1 MASAPRPA
9 RLPRG
14 GNVRRPAK
22 AENVS
27 LWDRPLLLNLLSDLL
42 LLAGAVLLA
51 WAAANALQRLP
62 LFPLRQLVV
71 TSPLVQLSPAQV
83 EHAARTG
90 INGNF
95 FTVDLGGAQ
104 EAFQR
109 LPWVRRADVRRRW
122 PDTLELQVE
131 EHRAVARWTTLEG
144 EARLV
149 NSHGEVFAAQS
160 AEPLPA
166 FAGPE
171 GSADRVLERY
181 ADFVSGLEPIG
192 RKPVAVTLTPREAW
206 QLKLDDGIVLELG
219 RDQPKHPLAERI
231 ERFVTTY
238 DTARAKVPAALGV
251 IDMRYPNGFA
261 LKPRGAG

>member
-22 AENVS
+22 AESAS

-42 LLAGAVLLA
+42 LLAAAVLLA
-51 WAAANALQRLP
+51 WAATNALQRLP

-71 TSPLVQLSPAQV
+71 TTPLTQLSPAQV

-90 INGNF
+90 ISGNF
-95 FTVDLGGAQ
+95 FTVDLVGVQ
-104 EAFQR
+104 DAFEK
-109 LPWVRRADVRRRW
+109 LPWVRRADLRRRW
-122 PDTLELQVE
+122 PDTLELHVE
-131 EHRAVARWTTLEG
+131 EHVAVARWTTLEG
-144 EARLV
+144 ESRLV
-149 NSHGEVFAAQS
+149 NAHGEVFAAQS
-160 AEPLPA
+160 VATLPA
-166 FAGPE
+166 FSGPE

-181 ADFVSGLEPIG
+181 ADFAAGLEPIG
-192 RKPVAVTLTPREAW
+192 RKPVAVTLTAREAW
-206 QLKLDDGIVLELG
+206 QLRLDDGVVLELG

-231 ERFVTTY
+231 ERFVATY
-238 DTARAKVPAALGV
+238 ELARAKVPATLGV